1 MQIVETNIEELSK
14 MLSKEYEGY
23 ENRIIS
29 LEDKLRTIR
38 IIVQS
43 VQKTKGLNAY
53 VNFCCNQI
61 LNEIKEAISEK

>member
-1 MQIVETNIEELSK
+1 MKIVETNIEELSK

-43 VQKTKGLNAY
+43 VQKTKGLNTY